1 MDRITTFLWVIV
13 VWRNAPPTFGHVT
26 SETLGLFTDRY
37 EIQMLEG
44 YLARDHTPE
53 ATFSLFFRTLP
64 PDRGYVVAAGLEQV
78 VKYLETLSFG
88 DRALTYLAEIDVSD
102 ELLDYLADFSFS
114 GEVRAVPEGTVVFP
128 NEPLLEVTAP
138 LPEAQLLETLVIN
151 QIAFQ
156 SLIATKAA
164 RMRDVVD
171 RGGDD
176 QSLVD
181 FGSRRAHGTDAGV
194 KAARAASLGGFH
206 GTSNLAAGEA
216 FDVPVFGTMA
226 HSWIQSFPTERD
238 AFEAFVEVFGDD
250 AVLLIDTYDTV
261 SGAETAMDVAR
272 EAGVDIA
279 GVRLD
284 SGDLAA
290 LSQEIAPL
298 VGDADVFI
306 SSGMDEYAIAEFFD
320 DGGIGDGFGPGTAL
334 VTSSDAPKL
343 EGVYKLVALEDE
355 SGDRRPSMKLS
366 TEKVTYPGPKSVRR
380 VGSDGEFDHDVLA
393 ARGEEGPGEELLVTV
408 FEDGERVYSLPDLDA
423 IRERRA
429 EQVASL
435 PHSVRALRD
444 PAEYHVEISDGLA
457 ETTESLRSDL
467 EAQYLD

>member
-1 MDRITTFLWVIV
+1 MAERS
-13 VWRNAPPTFGHVT
+13 PTFGHVT
-26 SETLGLFTDRY
+26 PETLGLFTDLY
-37 EIQMLEG
+37 EIRMMEG
-44 YLARDHTPE
+44 YLATDHTPE
-53 ATFSLFFRTLP
+53 ATFSLFFRRLP

-78 VKYLETLSFG
+78 VSSLDEMTFGERALSF
-88 DRALTYLAEIDVSD
+88 LAELDVSD

-171 RGGDD
+171 RDGDD

-194 KAARAASLGGFH
+194 KAARAAYLGGFD

-216 FDVPVFGTMA
+216 FDLPVFGTMA

-238 AFEAFVEVFGDD
+238 AFEAFVEVFRDD

-261 SGAETAMDVAR
+261 NGAETAMDVAR

-284 SGDLAA
+284 SGNLAA
-290 LSQEIAPL
+290 LSREVAPI
-298 VGDADVFI
+298 VGEADVFI
-306 SSGMDEYAIAEFFD
+306 SSGMDEYAIAEFFE

-334 VTSSDAPKL
+334 VTSTDAPKL
-343 EGVYKLVALEDE
+343 EGVYKLVAVGDE
-355 SGDRRPSMKLS
+355 TGDRRPSMKLS
-366 TEKVTYPGPKSVRR
+366 EGKVTYPGPKSVRR
-380 VGSDGEFDHDVLA
+380 VVSDGDFDRDVLA
-393 ARGEEGPGEELLVTV
+393 ARGEEGPGGELLITV
-408 FEDGERVYSLPDLDA
+408 FEDGERVYSLPDHET
-423 IRERRA
+423 IRQRRA
-429 EQVASL
+429 KQVASL
-435 PHSVRALRD
+435 PRSVRALQD
-444 PAEYHVEISDGLA
+444 PAEYPVEISDELQ
-457 ETTESLRSDL
+457 ETTESVRANLAER
-467 EAQYLD
+467 YLD